1 MRKQRFCWR
10 MISAALALLLVL
22 ATLGTPAAAAEKE
35 TDLQLYRRH
44 PEENQPFQA
53 ANMFPGD
60 SVTKTYRL
68 QVFYTDSITVHFR
81 ADVRPGYEKLA
92 EVLKCRVA
100 VDGREVYDGLMAQMP
115 ESIHST
121 MKTPETEMEYEITA
135 YLDTSVGNAYM
146 AKELLADFRW
156 WVEKQ
161 DQGGLTPPKTG
172 DRFPLIPT
180 ALVMGCSGAL
190 LLLLLGRRKKEEPD
204 GRA

>member
-10 MISAALALLLVL
+10 MISAALVLLLVL

-53 ANMFPGD
+53 VNMFPGD
-60 SVTKTYRL
+60 SVSKTYRL

-100 VDGREVYDGLMAQMP
+100 LDGREVYDGLMAQMP
-115 ESIHST
+115 ESIQST
-121 MKTPETEMEYEITA
+121 MKTPEKEMEYQITA

-172 DRFPLIPT
+172 DRFPLLPT

-190 LLLLLGRRKKEEPD
+190 LLFFVRRKKEEPD

>member
-1 MRKQRFCWR
+1 
-10 MISAALALLLVL
+10 MISAALVLLLAL
-22 ATLGTPAAAAEKE
+22 TNFGIFAAAAEKK
-35 TDLQLYRRH
+35 TDLRLFRRH

-53 ANMFPGD
+53 VNMFPGD
-60 SVTKTYRL
+60 SVSKTYRL
-68 QVFYTDSITVHFR
+68 RVYYSGSITVHFR

-100 VDGREVYDGLMAQMP
+100 LNGREVYDGLMAQMP
-115 ESIHST
+115 ESIDST
-121 MKTPETEMEYEITA
+121 MKTPETELEYQITA

-146 AKELLADFRW
+146 AKELFADFRW

-172 DRFPLIPT
+172 DEFPLMPA
-180 ALVMGCSGAL
+180 ALVMGCSGVL
-190 LLLLLGRRKKEEPD
+190 LLFFLPRRRKEEPD